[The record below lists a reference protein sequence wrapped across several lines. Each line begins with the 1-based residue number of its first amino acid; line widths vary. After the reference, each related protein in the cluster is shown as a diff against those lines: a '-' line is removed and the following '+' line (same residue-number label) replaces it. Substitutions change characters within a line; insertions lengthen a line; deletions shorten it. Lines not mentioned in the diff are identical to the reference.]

1 MVKDLHANKIAHGDL
16 QSGNILLL
24 QNGTDIEVK
33 LIDYDSLYV
42 PTLRNPPDHI
52 RGLKEYQHPQRMVG
66 PRTLNEKVDYF
77 SELVIYLSFRS
88 LAEKPALWS
97 SFVPTVDKRLIFSED
112 DFKNPRGS
120 TVFQELDKMSSEVKR
135 LALTL
140 KTFCAERSIDNLKP
154 LEDVLHSRSPLP
166 SFPPKVLPKGP
177 KVPPKGSLTAKDYY
191 NQGMTYFRSGD
202 FGHAVHQLKLAIKLK
217 PDYAVAHYK
226 RGLAYLKM
234 QQLEPAKE
242 AVEKALEISP
252 RYIEAQKRLQEIEK
266 QIRWIKIILKDHYSK
281 AKSLYDQKNFAKAKN
296 EVEKAL
302 KIDPNYKPAR
312 DLLEDIDRRNSS
324 PYRQQKPVSI
334 RKTTVSS
341 STNIYTCEK
350 KGF

>member
-1 MVKDLHANKIAHGDL
+1 M
-16 QSGNILLL
+16 
-24 QNGTDIEVK
+24 QN
-33 LIDYDSLYV
+33 
-42 PTLRNPPDHI
+42 
-52 RGLKEYQHPQRMVG
+52 
-66 PRTLNEKVDYF
+66 
-77 SELVIYLSFRS
+77 
-88 LAEKPALWS
+88 
-97 SFVPTVDKRLIFSED
+97 VDKRLIFSED

-140 KTFCAERSIDNLKP
+140 KTFCEERSIDNLKP
-154 LEDVLHSRSPLP
+154 LEDVLHSRSPLS

-191 NQGMTYFRSGD
+191 DQGMTYFRSGD
-202 FGHAVHQLKLAIKLK
+202 FSHAVYQLKLAIKLK
-217 PDYAVAHYK
+217 PDYAAAHYK

-252 RYIEAQKRLQEIEK
+252 RYIQAQKRLQEIEK
-266 QIRWIKIILKDHYSK
+266 QIRWIKIILKDHYNT
-281 AKSLYDQKNFAKAKN
+281 AKSLYNQKNFAEAKN

-312 DLLEDIDRRNSS
+312 DLLKDIDRRNGS
-324 PYRQQKPVSI
+324 PYRQPKSASI
-334 RKTTVSS
+334 RKTTVPPPQTFTPHVKRSNS
-341 STNIYTCEK
+341 KEGFYKKAIDFYNQGSFGKAKGMAEKALNLDKNYQNARNLLETIQLAYKNLAETYIK
-350 KGF
+350 KGQDDKALAAYKEVIKIGRRLG